1 MAEGGQERALSAGSS
16 RPLLTQGT
24 MTEKRAFFGETCTR
38 ACVSTKQTRPTE
50 PDFGGGGGVKSS
62 ER

>member
-38 ACVSTKQTRPTE
+38 ACVSVYALSRPDPLSQTLA
-50 PDFGGGGGVKSS
+50 VVAAV
-62 ER
+62 